1 MKQFLSFLVFS
12 TFAFGIEFYS
22 MVYPIK
28 TFSVKSSVSGEV
40 VYVNKALE
48 KSFVKNQTIIKL
60 DSELDAVDLTQTTIK
75 LNNLKE
81 IKAIEDET
89 LESYNKVSSKTK
101 IEKDAQKIKILNMG
115 TSIADLEVKKATLEK
130 NLKKKNIALKNL
142 YLSSIEVEVGDFVN
156 AGGLLYKAY
165 DLSKGKLEIFIP
177 IKEAQSLRH
186 KTIYLDGKKTNLK
199 LNKLSLVADEKNI
212 SSYKGEIFISNPKSF
227 SNLVKV
233 EFK

>member
-1 MKQFLSFLVFS
+1 MKQLFSFVLLT
-12 TFAFGIEFYS
+12 TFAFGQEFYS

-40 VYVNKALE
+40 VFVDKALE
-48 KSFVKNQTIIKL
+48 KSFVKNKTIIKL
-60 DSELDAVDLTQTTIK
+60 DDSIDSVDLVQTKIK

-101 IEKDAQKIKILNMG
+101 IERDNQKIKVLNMG
-115 TSIADLEVKKATLEK
+115 TSIADLEVKKATLE
-130 NLKKKNIALKNL
+130 NNIQKKNVVLKNL
-142 YLSSIEVEVGDFVN
+142 YLSSIEVEVGDFIN

-177 IKEAQSLRH
+177 IKEANNFKK

-199 LNKLSLVADEKNI
+199 INKLSLVADEKNI
-212 SSYKGEIFISNPKSF
+212 SSYKAEIIIQNPKSF
-227 SNLVKV
+227 SNLIKV